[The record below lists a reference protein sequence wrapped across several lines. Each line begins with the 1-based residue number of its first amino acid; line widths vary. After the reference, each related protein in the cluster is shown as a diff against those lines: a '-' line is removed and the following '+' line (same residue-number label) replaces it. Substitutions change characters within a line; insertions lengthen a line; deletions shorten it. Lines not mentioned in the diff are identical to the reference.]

1 MEIKLLSLTLKNF
14 KGIGSF
20 ELDVDGNDAIV
31 YGRNG
36 AGKSTLV
43 DALAWL
49 LFDKDAGGNSKF
61 SIKTLDADSQE
72 LHNLEH
78 EVTAILDVDGRG
90 VVLTKTMVE
99 KWIKKRGSSAPE
111 FSGHETTYYID
122 EVPKKKGEY
131 DDYVA
136 GLVREDLFMM
146 LISVTHFNAAM
157 KWQDRRALL
166 LEVAG
171 DVSDADVIAS
181 SEDLARV
188 PEVLGGRSYDDAKA
202 VLKAQRPKVAKEID
216 EIGPRIDEAERS
228 RPAAGSMVPP
238 TTGKTYT
245 ELKTDLE
252 RLRNE
257 RAALLAGDTSSAQ
270 TEILKLRERMS
281 KLDDKYRKAM
291 QARDEEVRVFA
302 VAAAKAGAEMERIER
317 AQGAATVEIAAAE
330 PLLAALRAE
339 YAELKARKEPEAVC
353 VTCGQELPAD
363 QAEEIRAAFRG
374 RTALAIEKNVAR
386 GQEVGKK
393 IKALKESLASLEEA
407 HAKAL
412 EEQELAEE
420 AFAAFAK
427 PEAPDHSQTL
437 SVIEGIEADISSKA
451 APDTTK
457 IDGQMAEIRAA
468 IEQQDD
474 AAMAR
479 ESAARADKRIAEL
492 KAQQK
497 DLGKELDRIDRDIM
511 LLEGF
516 LRVKVGMLEQGVAA
530 RFAPLSFRLF
540 QEQINGGLRE
550 TCETL
555 VPSPEGAMVPWSDV
569 NTGHK
574 ILAGLRIIE
583 VLGKHYGITAPV
595 CIDNAESLTE
605 AVPEIGSQIIK
616 LVASEAHV
624 ALTVEVDRAEKEV
637 AA

>member
-14 KGIGSF
+14 KGVKSF
-20 ELDVDGNDAIV
+20 ELDVDGDDATV

-36 AGKSTLV
+36 AGKSTLA
-43 DALAWL
+43 DALSWL

-61 SIKTLDADSQE
+61 SIKPLDADSQE

-78 EVTAILDVDGRG
+78 EVQAILEVDGRG
-90 VVLTKTMVE
+90 VVLAKAMTE
-99 KWIKKRGSSAPE
+99 KWVKKRGSQSPE

-131 DDYVA
+131 NDYVA
-136 GLVREDLFMM
+136 GLVREDLFRM
-146 LISVTHFNAAM
+146 LTSTTHFNNM

-171 DVSDADVIAS
+171 DVSDSDVIAS

-188 PEVLGGRSYDDAKA
+188 PEILGGRSYDDAKA

-228 RPAAGSMVPP
+228 RPAAGTMVPP

-245 ELKTDLE
+245 ELKTELE
-252 RLRNE
+252 KLRNE

-270 TEILKLRERMS
+270 TEILKLRERMA
-281 KLDDKYRKAM
+281 KLDDEYRKAV
-291 QARDEEVRVFA
+291 QSRDEEVRVFA
-302 VAAAKAGAEMERIER
+302 VAAAKAGAEMERIEK
-317 AQGAATVEIAAAE
+317 AQEAATVEIAAAE

-339 YAELKARKEPEAVC
+339 YAELKAQKEPEAVC

-374 RTALAIEKNVAR
+374 RTALALEKNIAK
-386 GQEVGKK
+386 GKEVSEK
-393 IKALKESLASLEEA
+393 IKALKESLPALEAA
-407 HAKAL
+407 HKKAL

-420 AFAAFAK
+420 AAAAVAK
-427 PEAPDHSQTL
+427 PEAPDHSQIL
-437 SVIEGIEADISSKA
+437 SVIEGIEADIAGKA
-451 APDTTK
+451 TPDTSK
-457 IDGQMAEIRAA
+457 IDAEMAEVQAA
-468 IEQQDD
+468 IDQHD
-474 AAMAR
+474 AAAKAR
-479 ESAARADKRIAEL
+479 TDAEAVTKRVAEL
-492 KAQQK
+492 KARQK
-497 DLGKELDRIDRDIM
+497 DLGKELDRIDRDMI
-511 LLEGF
+511 LLEDF
-516 LRVKVGMLEQGVAA
+516 LRAKVGMLEQGVAA
-530 RFAPLSFRLF
+530 KFAPLSFRLF
-540 QEQINGGLRE
+540 ETQINGGLRE

-555 VPSPEGAMVPWSDV
+555 VPSPDGAMVPYSDA

-583 VLGKHYGITAPV
+583 VLGKHYGIGAPV
-595 CIDNAESLTE
+595 FLDNAESLTE
-605 AVPEIGSQIIK
+605 AVPEIGSQIIR
-616 LVASEAHV
+616 LVASEAHA
-624 ALTVEVDRAEKEV
+624 ALTVEVEQAEKEV